1 MPAKRW
7 APWDGKDDGGSGS
20 AQRREVEYRGDR
32 DVGEASGGH
41 QSLGADGAAIEEEAV
56 DEEELKLIELAMNS
70 AESACRLAKS
80 QVRV

>member
-1 MPAKRW
+1 
-7 APWDGKDDGGSGS
+7 
-20 AQRREVEYRGDR
+20 
-32 DVGEASGGH
+32 
-41 QSLGADGAAIEEEAV
+41 V